1 MTTKAKN
8 GDYRNWGPGYWYQ
21 NCRLYYWPLTA
32 SGDSDMKKA
41 WFDMYMNNLAL
52 QSDVTRKYY
61 GHDGAFFP
69 ETTNFFGL
77 YIQDDWGWNN
87 TGKASQTRW
96 IRYHYEGAL
105 EMLAEMLEE
114 YNHSRDEAFAKN
126 YIVPFATQVISFFA
140 NHWPTINDRY
150 RFIPANSL
158 EQYWDCLNPIDY
170 IAGLTHDIN
179 ELKKL
184 PENIVGSKLRE
195 EWDNCLRRLPPLPK
209 TPDGKRLLP
218 AEEYGVDRNFE
229 NPECYTIF
237 PFKLYGMGRPD
248 LDVALN
254 TFNHRKFKHSNCW
267 SQCAIQ
273 AAILGQS
280 QLMEEALLKNA
291 TARDPEVR
299 FPAFWKPGS
308 DYVPDL
314 DNGGVLAT
322 AVQHMLIDNLDGA
335 IILLQALPDNWEAD
349 FKLRAHDNTVVRAK
363 AKGKTLKELQVTP
376 RSRANDVIIPDN
388 NK

>member
-1 MTTKAKN
+1 MF
-8 GDYRNWGPGYWYQ
+8 
-21 NCRLYYWPLTA
+21 LT
-32 SGDSDMKKA
+32 
-41 WFDMYMNNLAL
+41 
-52 QSDVTRKYY
+52 
-61 GHDGAFFP
+61 
-69 ETTNFFGL
+69 
-77 YIQDDWGWNN
+77 
-87 TGKASQTRW
+87 
-96 IRYHYEGAL
+96 
-105 EMLAEMLEE
+105 
-114 YNHSRDEAFAKN
+114 
-126 YIVPFATQVISFFA
+126 
-140 NHWPTINDRY
+140 
-150 RFIPANSL
+150 
-158 EQYWDCLNPIDY
+158 
-170 IAGLTHDIN
+170 
-179 ELKKL
+179 
-184 PENIVGSKLRE
+184 
-195 EWDNCLRRLPPLPK
+195 
-209 TPDGKRLLP
+209 
-218 AEEYGVDRNFE
+218 
-229 NPECYTIF
+229 
-237 PFKLYGMGRPD
+237 
-248 LDVALN
+248 